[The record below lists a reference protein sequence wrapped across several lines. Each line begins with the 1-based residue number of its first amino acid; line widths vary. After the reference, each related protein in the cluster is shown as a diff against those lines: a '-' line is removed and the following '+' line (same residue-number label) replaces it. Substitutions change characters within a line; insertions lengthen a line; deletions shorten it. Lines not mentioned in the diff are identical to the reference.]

1 MQRGESVYL
10 TQCATCHQGDGS
22 GLAPAFPA
30 LSGSAVATGPVS
42 EHIILVLNGR
52 SGTAMQAFAG
62 LLSESDIAAVLTY
75 TRNSFGNETGDVVQ
89 PQSITRIKSG

>member
-10 TQCATCHQGDGS
+10 TQCATCHQDNGS

-30 LSGSAVATGPVS
+30 LAGSAVATGPLS

-89 PQSITRIKSG
+89 PQNIARIKNG